1 MNITFGSN
9 AQIGKTG
16 SSGLGT
22 LSGVNKAESD
32 ETKQSTGTNS
42 DSAVI
47 KAANFD
53 KVDLSESAMQYL
65 EEEAGSDS
73 DNTDNYSETDTAAET
88 SVSETVSQISDDD
101 VLASELYSY
110 TETELQ
116 ELMLNGTIT
125 RSEYETELAKRS
137 GENVSE

>member
-1 MNITFGSN
+1 MNITFDSN
-9 AQIGKTG
+9 AQAGKTG

-22 LSGVNKAESD
+22 LSGVNKAESA

-65 EEEAGSDS
+65 EEEASDTAS
-73 DNTDNYSETDTAAET
+73 SETDTAAET